1 MTRHPAV
8 LATALASAL
17 ILAASPLAGQA
28 PGTSIAE
35 AKGFVPGRH
44 ALGFELGFLSTPFAR
59 EDPYSFATTLG
70 LWYELK
76 LGRARATTLGAW
88 AAASEFRPLESAF
101 VPSRMYTFGLEL
113 GRSFA
118 LSRSDESLMALRP
131 FARGGW
137 YLREAGITGWTAW
150 SSRPLAA
157 AGLSVELEL
166 AGLGAAFSVQLALP
180 LDREP
185 LALAAAAQRYAWR
198 F

>member
-1 MTRHPAV
+1 MRRR
-8 LATALASAL
+8 SIAL
-17 ILAASPLAGQA
+17 ILALATILLAAAPLMAQAPAVAVADASP
-28 PGTSIAE
+28 
-35 AKGFVPGRH
+35 FVPGRH

-137 YLREAGITGWTAW
+137 YLREAGIPGWTAW